1 MRSCYFLNLFSFGC
15 LPDDDE
21 PSLLSNLLFF
31 IFLDRKR
38 RMSEAM
44 LCCAVFGDG
53 QREAV
58 SLFLVGP

>member
-1 MRSCYFLNLFSFGC
+1 VLLFEFFPFGC

-21 PSLLSNLLFF
+21 PFSLTVLPFF

-38 RMSEAM
+38 RMSEAV
-44 LCCAVFGDG
+44 LCCAVLSEG

-58 SLFLVGP
+58 SLLFG